1 MLSRMKN
8 LLAEYLADNEQT
20 YVAFAK
26 ILGVTDS
33 AVWRWANGQRKPG
46 LNEAY
51 AIERAT
57 GGAVPAIYWLAK
69 KSSRAA

>member
-1 MLSRMKN
+1 
-8 LLAEYLADNEQT
+8 
-20 YVAFAK
+20 
-26 ILGVTDS
+26 GVTDS